1 MPQVLCMSIHRMM
14 IMLPLGAACR
24 NNLLEVV
31 KVLIEN
37 GAMVNY
43 RDKVYLDSIYSSY
56 GWLYTQLLYLCVL
69 IGWMDVSS
77 PCY

>member
-1 MPQVLCMSIHRMM
+1 MCVVFVHASQDDDFAGS
-14 IMLPLGAACR
+14 PLGAACR
-24 NNLLEVV
+24 KNQLEVV

-43 RDKVYLDSIYSSY
+43 RDKVCLDSI
-56 GWLYTQLLYLCVL
+56 LAMAMYTSLLYLCVL
-69 IGWMDVSS
+69 IGRMDESS